1 MGMFRWDYMINC
13 NEKENDY
20 ENKDHIIKKPKRW
33 KDTNIQNITCLGKIM
48 QHLSNIWD

>member
-33 KDTNIQNITCLGKIM
+33 KDKKYTKYYM
-48 QHLSNIWD
+48 SW